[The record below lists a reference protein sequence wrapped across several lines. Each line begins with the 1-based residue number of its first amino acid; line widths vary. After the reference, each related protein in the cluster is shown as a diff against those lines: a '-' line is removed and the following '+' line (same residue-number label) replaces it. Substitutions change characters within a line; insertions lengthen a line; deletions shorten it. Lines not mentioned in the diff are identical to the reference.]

1 MKLIKDYNNLR
12 FEKIYYINV
21 KGYIINENVEG
32 PQPEY
37 PSKEILEF
45 VKMENMYIGVF
56 IKYFK
61 NNIISYVVVKRNLIL
76 YDIYEPENERIIT
89 NAISRKI
96 FKEKF
101 IQNTKLDNI
110 TINMLSN
117 YIFPSLII
125 KQPIDMV

>member
-1 MKLIKDYNNLR
+1 MKIIDDYNNLQS
-12 FEKIYYINV
+12 EKIYYINV
-21 KGYIINENVEG
+21 KGYIINDNLEG

-45 VKMENMYIGVF
+45 VKMENDFIGLFVKHMDNISCVF
-56 IKYFK
+56 
-61 NNIISYVVVKRNLIL
+61 VKRNLEL
-76 YDIYEPENERIIT
+76 YDIYEPENEHII
-89 NAISRKI
+89 NNVICRKI

-117 YIFPSLII
+117 YIFPSPLT
-125 KQPIDMV
+125 KQPIYMV

>member
-1 MKLIKDYNNLR
+1 MKLIEDYNNLR

-45 VKMENMYIGVF
+45 VKMENMNIGVF
-56 IKYFK
+56 VKYLK
-61 NNIISYVVVKRNLIL
+61 NNISYVLVKRNLIL
-76 YDIYEPENERIIT
+76 YDIYEPENKCII
-89 NAISRKI
+89 NNVLCRKI

-101 IQNTKLDNI
+101 IKNTRLDNI

-117 YIFPSLII
+117 HIFPSLII
-125 KQPIDMV
+125 K

>member
-1 MKLIKDYNNLR
+1 MKIIDDYNNLR

-21 KGYIINENVEG
+21 KGYIIKHNVEG

-45 VKMENMYIGVF
+45 VKMENMHIGLFV
-56 IKYFK
+56 KYLK
-61 NNIISYVVVKRNLIL
+61 SNISYVLVKRNLKL
-76 YDIYEPENERIIT
+76 YDIYEPENERIIN
-89 NAISRKI
+89 NAIHRNL

-101 IQNTKLDNI
+101 IQNTNLDNI
-110 TINMLSN
+110 TIHILSN

-125 KQPIDMV
+125 K

>member
-1 MKLIKDYNNLR
+1 MKIIDDYNNLQS
-12 FEKIYYINV
+12 EKIYYINV
-21 KGYIINENVEG
+21 KGYIIKENVEG

-45 VKMENMYIGVF
+45 VKMENGLIGLFV
-56 IKYFK
+56 KRMD
-61 NNIISYVVVKRNLIL
+61 NISYVLVKRNLLL
-76 YDIYEPENERIIT
+76 YDIYEPENECIIT
-89 NAISRKI
+89 NVICRKI
-96 FKEKF
+96 FKEKL

-117 YIFPSLII
+117 CIFPSLIT

>member
-1 MKLIKDYNNLR
+1 MKIIDDYNNLR

-37 PSKEILEF
+37 HSKEILEF
-45 VKMENMYIGVF
+45 VQMENMHIGLFV
-56 IKYFK
+56 KYLK
-61 NNIISYVVVKRNLIL
+61 NNISYVLVKRNLML
-76 YDIYEPENERIIT
+76 YDIYEPENELIIT
-89 NAISRKI
+89 NVIRRKI

-101 IQNTKLDNI
+101 IQNTKLDHI

-125 KQPIDMV
+125 K